1 MFCCHYVSIVSRKG
15 IVMKSKESFAQ
26 HLTRETVQAIVR
38 QERFG
43 WPPASDWGAYQP
55 HRPDKPL
62 PKPQDK
68 K

>member
-1 MFCCHYVSIVSRKG
+1 
-15 IVMKSKESFAQ
+15 MKSKESFAQ

-43 WPPASDWGAYQP
+43 WPPVSDWGAYQP

-62 PKPQDK
+62 DSPSDKPNT
-68 K
+68 